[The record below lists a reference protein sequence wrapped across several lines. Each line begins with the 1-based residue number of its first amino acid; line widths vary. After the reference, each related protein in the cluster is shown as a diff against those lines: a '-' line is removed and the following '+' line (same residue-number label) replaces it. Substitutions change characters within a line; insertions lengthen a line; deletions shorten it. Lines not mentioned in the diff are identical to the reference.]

1 MVKGIGKAKGKS
13 GARTSQVSRSAR
25 AGLTFPVGRISRML
39 KDGKYCQR
47 IGATAPV
54 CLAAVLEYIVAEIL
68 EVSVMV
74 VRQKKKAR
82 IIPRFIYN
90 GLSEDEEFKRLFKKA
105 IITESGVRPMHRS
118 CKDSICK

>member
-1 MVKGIGKAKGKS
+1 MSVGSYIRLISNYYIMVKGIGKAKGKS

-74 VRQKKKAR
+74 VR
-82 IIPRFIYN
+82 
-90 GLSEDEEFKRLFKKA
+90 
-105 IITESGVRPMHRS
+105 
-118 CKDSICK
+118 